1 MSGRYGAANS
11 KAGVNTANTVMW
23 QLRNTGTAERLEI
36 VEIAVAISTAPT
48 TAPSFYLARASAV
61 GTITT
66 TLVGQPNDP
75 GETTAQGS
83 LDSVFSVAP
92 TINTALRLRQLGLPV
107 TAGSGLVWAFYDRPL
122 IVPVSLGLC
131 IVNANASGATLGVM
145 TCSIAWDE

>member
-1 MSGRYGAANS
+1 MSGRYEAANS

-36 VEIAVAISTAPT
+36 VEIGISISTAPT

-66 TLVGQPNDP
+66 TMVGQPHDTA
-75 GETTAQGS
+75 ETTAQGS
-83 LDSVFSVAP
+83 LDSVFSAAP
-92 TINTALRLRQLGLPV
+92 TINTALPLRQLGLPV
-107 TAGSGLVWAFYDRPL
+107 TAGSGLIWTFYDKPL
-122 IVPVSLGLC
+122 IVPINLGLC

-145 TCSIAWDE
+145 AAYAAWDE